1 MNISDWPISKIMQ
14 LPDEAFGR
22 RFLISCMKKVSAQT
36 TVWDISELGFPEICV
51 IWEMQLLTWEAEAS
65 RTEFRVALG
74 DHLPTTTAEV
84 DVLEP
89 VFPGLGLTGAEP
101 RVITSKE
108 WTGIVT
114 RKLKLPIRTSGRRL
128 VVEFTNT
135 WTQTTVM
142 TCILTVSSIPKDI
155 PSWFS
160 SG

>member
-22 RFLISCMKKVSAQT
+22 RFFISCMMKVSGES

-51 IWEMQLLTWEAEAS
+51 IWEMQLLTWQTAGA

-74 DHLPTTTAEV
+74 DHLPTTAAEV

-89 VFPGLGLTGAEP
+89 VFPGLGQTGAEP
-101 RVITSKE
+101 RVITSKD
-108 WTGIVT
+108 WQGFVA
-114 RKLKLPIRTSGRRL
+114 RKLRLPIRASGRRL

-135 WTQTTVM
+135 FTPATVM
-142 TCILTVSSIPKDI
+142 SCILTVSSIPKDI
-155 PSWFS
+155 PSWF
-160 SG
+160 G